1 MFATDEHEQMS
12 ISHLND
18 NQIAFLTYNLFI
30 DILPKAPSLEFKLED
45 LENICGVLFENKGKE
60 PALYISQLHEGSDIT
75 KNTVQDPEFSQIV
88 LRLHQ
93 RSQQAK
99 AYFEYLL
106 DKLPPEHT
114 DRSSI
119 YNNMAL
125 IYAMQNEKTKAE
137 KTYDEALKFAQSVKS
152 DSAVIEYKDQ
162 TCIINPTANVT
173 LPKTSID
180 HSTALGNIAD
190 IYYHKGDYKSA
201 VEHYKQALE
210 LSTDLQCR
218 AYFQQMIVTLRKSI

>member
-1 MFATDEHEQMS
+1 MLDIDSDRVILRLGTVFRLESIKLAPDGVWYAKIRPANMDFRLIKEQFQFHIEVPLS
-12 ISHLND
+12 W
-18 NQIAFLTYNLFI
+18 LTYGNY
-30 DILPKAPSLEFKLED
+30 
-45 LENICGVLFENKGKE
+45 
-60 PALYISQLHEGSDIT
+60 LY
-75 KNTVQDPEFSQIV
+75 F
-88 LRLHQ
+88 LR

-125 IYAMQNEKTKAE
+125 IYAMQNDKTKAE

-162 TCIINPTANVT
+162 TCIINPIANVT
-173 LPKTSID
+173 LPKTNID
-180 HSTALGNIAD
+180 RSTALGNIAD

-201 VEHYKQALE
+201 VEHYRQALE
-210 LSTDLQCR
+210 SSTDLQYR
-218 AYFQQMIVTLRKSI
+218 SYFQQMIETLRKFI